1 MKCPE
6 CGAWTVVKETRKSP
20 IFGYRRRRQCANY
33 HLFTTQETVVP
44 QEALDAERELRS
56 ENFKRDVVAVR
67 QSKRK
72 TFRETA

>member
-6 CGAWTVVKETRKSP
+6 CGAWTVVKETRESP

-33 HLFTTQETVVP
+33 HSFTTQEVVVP
-44 QEALDAERELRS
+44 QEALDAERELRNQ
-56 ENFKRDVVAVR
+56 NFKRDVVAVR

-72 TFRETA
+72 DSRETA